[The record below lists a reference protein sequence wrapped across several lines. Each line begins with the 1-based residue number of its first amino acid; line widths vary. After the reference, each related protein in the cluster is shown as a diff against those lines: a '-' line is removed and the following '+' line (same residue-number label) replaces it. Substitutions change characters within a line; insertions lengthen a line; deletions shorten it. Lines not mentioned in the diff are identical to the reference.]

1 MKIIHFVYA
10 DKVSGLEVLSMNI
23 LSELSSEN
31 EVYYAAPE
39 GDGVRLAES
48 LGIGAIRCN
57 TKDFRDIKRVVRQYE
72 PDVVH
77 AHDPH
82 VSLNC
87 ALAGV
92 RFVAHLHSNCVW
104 LGKLCPN
111 SLGLLFA
118 VMKAKKVICVSESI
132 VHEYIFSRAMR
143 KKAVVI
149 HNYVDRDIVMNKASA
164 RCEKAYDVCFVA
176 RMIVHKNPFF
186 FVDFIEKLKEL
197 KNDVSAV
204 MIGDGE
210 IMEEVRAYVT
220 SKNLEN
226 TIDLRGY
233 DPNPFPVV
241 KASKIGVLTSDIE
254 GFGLVAV
261 EAMSLAKPF
270 LARPAGGLPLIVNNT
285 CGGLYDTPE
294 EMAAEAYSLLADEAY
309 YEKKSNAALERSALF
324 TDKERYISE
333 LLDIYRE

>member
-39 GDGVRLAES
+39 GDGLKVAES
-48 LGIGAIRCN
+48 MGIGVIPCR
-57 TKDFRDIKRVVRQYE
+57 TSDFRDIKRVVKEYM

-92 RFVAHLHSNCVW
+92 KFVAHLHSNCAW

-118 VMKAKKVICVSESI
+118 VMRAKKVICVSESI
-132 VHEYIFSRAMR
+132 VDEFLFSSIMR
-143 KKAVVI
+143 KKAVVL
-149 HNYVDRDIVMNKASA
+149 HNYVDRDIVMKKAMV
-164 RCEKAYDVCFVA
+164 RTEKSYDISSVA
-176 RMIVHKNPFF
+176 RMIVHKNPYF
-186 FVDFIEKLKEL
+186 FVDFIEKLKSL

-210 IMEEVRAYVT
+210 IFEDVKAYIK
-220 SKNLEN
+220 SRDLDN

-233 DPNPFPVV
+233 DSNPFPVV

-261 EAMSLAKPF
+261 EAMALSKPF
-270 LARPAGGLPLIVNNT
+270 LTRPAGGLPLIVNES
-285 CGGLYDTPE
+285 CGGLFETPE
-294 EMAAEAYSLLADEAY
+294 DMAQEAYKLLTDEVY
-309 YEKKSNAALERSALF
+309 YEEKSKAALERSALF
-324 TDKERYISE
+324 TDKARYISR
-333 LLDIYRE
+333 LLDIYTE